1 MSLFGKDFLK
11 EGADSGKV
19 SLNHTRFYCLTNSN
33 QRRDEFRAI
42 LKVAVNFTLT
52 SMPEKEITVALG
64 HRATVCRVDT
74 LEVMIDGGVNILK
87 ICNLQ

>member
-1 MSLFGKDFLK
+1 M
-11 EGADSGKV
+11 
-19 SLNHTRFYCLTNSN
+19 
-33 QRRDEFRAI
+33 EFRAI